1 MAQNHSL
8 SLLVAA
14 MDGLWFNQVILF
26 SNPMSLLCPT
36 TLRIAPQT
44 TSSDSLL
51 YCSSDLSAPPPSEEE
66 TSAHSSASPLPQL
79 VDEEDDPKN
88 EGEDK
93 EMKQKE
99 RPNRLNL
106 MTRKTRS
113 FSSSPATKKRAK
125 NHRYLGAVTSL
136 PKTMSCK
143 SLRELELEEV
153 KGFMDLGFKFKR
165 EHLSPRMITVIPGLQ
180 RLGGY
185 NNEQETEL
193 SDSTQSANYKDDKIE
208 EEEEE
213 ERAVVRPYLSEAWL
227 IKRPDS
233 PLLNLKMPRVSASA
247 DMKKHLWHWARTVA
261 YVIQQQS

>member
-26 SNPMSLLCPT
+26 SNPMSLLSPT

-51 YCSSDLSAPPPSEEE
+51 YCLSDLSAPPPSEEE
-66 TSAHSSASPLPQL
+66 TSAYLSASPLPQL

-88 EGEDK
+88 QGEDK

-99 RPNRLNL
+99 RPN
-106 MTRKTRS
+106 
-113 FSSSPATKKRAK
+113 
-125 NHRYLGAVTSL
+125 RYLGAVTSL